1 MFAVFFNELYASTYR
16 KLNFCFLIFGGL
28 FIYLTI
34 HHSTINGYII
44 HAHHYFIGLVFHMV
58 CQTKKSKISVIN
70 NGIGLGVF
78 LGLMIDNY
86 LQTKPLMLIICF
98 ILGTI
103 IGFYNMYKALKRY
116 NFFN

>member
-1 MFAVFFNELYASTYR
+1 MNKLKELEK
-16 KLNFCFLIFGGL
+16 KLDK
-28 FIYLTI
+28 
-34 HHSTINGYII
+34 
-44 HAHHYFIGLVFHMV
+44 V
-58 CQTKKSKISVIN
+58 KKSKIRDNQYHQKPAIN
-70 NGIGLGVF
+70 YSIAINISIELITGIGLGVF

-116 NFFN
+116 KFFN